1 MIRFIIYCGRKIL
14 LEVDGFF
21 LIVLRNRIF
30 RYSLLLIEKSIEQNV
45 YSLKKYSN
53 WKMKLERKNYN
64 LNFVRCESLFL
75 I

>member
-21 LIVLRNRIF
+21 LSVLRNRIF

>member
-64 LNFVRCESLFL
+64 LNFV
-75 I
+75 

>member
-1 MIRFIIYCGRKIL
+1 M
-14 LEVDGFF
+14 DFF

>member
-14 LEVDGFF
+14 LGVDGFF

>member
-21 LIVLRNRIF
+21 LSVLRNRIF

-53 WKMKLERKNYN
+53 WKMKLEKKNYN

>member
-1 MIRFIIYCGRKIL
+1 M
-14 LEVDGFF
+14 DFF

-64 LNFVRCESLFL
+64 LNFVRESLFL